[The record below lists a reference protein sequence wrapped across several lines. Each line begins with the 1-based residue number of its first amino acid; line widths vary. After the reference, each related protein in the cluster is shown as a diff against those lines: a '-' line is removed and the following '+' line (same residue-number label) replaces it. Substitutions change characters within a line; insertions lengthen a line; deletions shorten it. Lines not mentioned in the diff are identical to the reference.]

1 MALKTHPRNENDQN
15 DFDHNDHFDQNDHFD
30 SVFSELFFTTYGYV
44 FMWKINKKNVK
55 KEILNSFSYDMNT
68 RISLKMRTFAP
79 ELERI
84 RWNH

>member
-1 MALKTHPRNENDQN
+1 MAGIAKDGNLHVVN
-15 DFDHNDHFDQNDHFD
+15 
-30 SVFSELFFTTYGYV
+30 FTTYGYV
-44 FMWKINKKNVK
+44 FMGKINKKTLK

-84 RWNH
+84 R